1 MKPCVLI
8 AGIGNI
14 FHGDDAFGV
23 VVAQQLLCGDKLPEV
38 EVRDFGIRGIDLV
51 FAFLDGYDLVVLVD
65 ALSRGSEPGTLYV
78 IEPDLNKLDPD
89 DAAIDGHSLDPW
101 QVLRQAARMGAA
113 FGRVVVVGCEPLFT
127 ESDEGRIGLS
137 TVVEAAVEPAIGR
150 VRSLVAEFINYSG
163 KPVQTE
169 ECAV

>member
-1 MKPCVLI
+1 VKPRVLI

-23 VVAQQLLCGDKLPEV
+23 VVAQRLLSESVFPDV
-38 EVRDFGIRGIDLV
+38 EVLDFGIRGIDLV

-65 ALSRGSEPGTLYV
+65 AVSRGSEPGALYV
-78 IEPDLNKLDPD
+78 IEPDLNKLDLD

-101 QVLRQAARMGAA
+101 QVLRQAARMGAT
-113 FGRVVVVGCEPLFT
+113 FGRVVVVGCQPLFT

-163 KPVQTE
+163 KPVQAE